1 MSGLEHRE
9 QKLLV
14 RAAQAL
20 MPGDLLTH
28 VAATHPW

>member
-14 RAAQAL
+14 RAARPL
-20 MPGDLLTH
+20 MRDDLLSQA
-28 VAATHPW
+28 AATHPW